1 MRLTPE
7 EVGAIKAAAAF
18 AFGSDALVR
27 LFGSRADDQRKSGD
41 IDLHVEVSPDVD
53 PWEAKCRFE
62 DNLFARLEPQRVDV
76 VVHQRGTPV
85 QGIDIIACRDGVV
98 L

>member
-7 EVGAIKAAAAF
+7 EIVAIKAAAAF

-27 LFGSRADDQRKSGD
+27 LFGSRADDARRGGD

-53 PWEAKCRFE
+53 AWKAKGRFE

-76 VVHQRGTPV
+76 IVYKRGTPAR
-85 QGIDIIACRDGVV
+85 GIDLIARRDGIA